1 MLVFGEDMKR
11 RDFLRLAAG
20 GVGAAFPAV
29 ARAQSAKFLIGYL
42 SVQATAERPDYV
54 AAFHNGLAAQGFVEG
69 QNLTIE
75 YRAADGQAERLP
87 GLAADLVRRGVA
99 AIATSG
105 GPPAALAAKRAT
117 ETIPVVFASGGDPV
131 QLGLVSNFS
140 RPDKNLTGLYFLFTD
155 LVAKRLAL
163 LHELLPKA
171 KRVALLVNPS
181 NPAEAEPTVRNATA
195 AARELD
201 LDVKVFNANLQSMDG
216 ALADLLSWRA
226 DAIFV
231 GPDPSFSSQ
240 PRRLVDFE
248 ARHALPASYFIRNF
262 VEAGGLM
269 SYGPDAVEN
278 QTQLGIYIGRI
289 LKGEKPRDLPV
300 VQPTKYDLVINLKTA
315 KALAIEV
322 PAQLLARTDQV
333 IE

>member
-1 MLVFGEDMKR
+1 MR
-11 RDFLRLAAG
+11 RREFIRMAG
-20 GVGAAFPAV
+20 GAAIALPFS
-29 ARAQSAKFLIGYL
+29 ARAQQSAKPVIGYL

-54 AAFHNGLAAQGFVEG
+54 AAFHKGLAAQGFVEG
-69 QNLTIE
+69 QNITIE
-75 YRAADGQAERLP
+75 YRAANGRLEALP
-87 GLAADLVRRGVA
+87 ELAADLVRRGVA

-117 ETIPVVFASGGDPV
+117 EAIPIVFTSGGDPV

-155 LVAKRLAL
+155 LVAKRMAL

-171 KRVALLVNPS
+171 KRIAVVVNPS
-181 NPAEAEPTVRNATA
+181 NPAEAEPSLRNAATA
-195 AARELD
+195 GRELGLELKIFSASPQTID
-201 LDVKVFNANLQSMDG
+201 KFF
-216 ALADLLSWRA
+216 ADLAAWRP
-226 DAIFV
+226 DALFV

-240 PRRLVDFE
+240 AVRFVEFE
-248 ARHALPASYFIRNF
+248 ARNALPASYFIRNF

-289 LKGEKPRDLPV
+289 LKGDKPADLPV
-300 VQPTKYDLVINLKTA
+300 VQPNKYDLVINLKTA
-315 KALAIEV
+315 KALHIEV
-322 PAQLLARTDQV
+322 PPQLLARADEV

>member
-1 MLVFGEDMKR
+1 MKR
-11 RDFLRLAAG
+11 RDFIRVMVG
-20 GVGAAFPAV
+20 GVAAAYPTV
-29 ARAQSAKFLIGYL
+29 VRAQQSAKPLIGYL
-42 SVQATAERPDYV
+42 SVQATAERPDYI

-69 QNLTIE
+69 QNITIE
-75 YRAADGQAERLP
+75 YRAANGNLEKLP
-87 GLAADLVRRGVA
+87 GLAAELVQRGVA

-117 ETIPVVFASGGDPV
+117 EIIPIVFASGGDPV

-171 KRVALLVNPS
+171 KRIAVLVNPS
-181 NPAEAEPTVRNATA
+181 NAAEAEPTVLNATA
-195 AARELD
+195 AARELA
-201 LDVKVFNANLQSMDG
+201 LEVKVFNASLQSIDG
-216 ALADLLSWRA
+216 AFADVLAWRA
-226 DAIFV
+226 DALFV

-240 PRRLVDFE
+240 PFRFVDFE
-248 ARHALPASYFIRNF
+248 ARHALPASYFIRNY

-278 QTQLGIYIGRI
+278 QMQLGIYIGRI
-289 LKGEKPRDLPV
+289 LKGEKPGNLPV

-315 KALAIEV
+315 KALGIEV
-322 PAQLLARTDQV
+322 PAQMLARTDKV

>member
-1 MLVFGEDMKR
+1 V
-11 RDFLRLAAG
+11 
-20 GVGAAFPAV
+20 
-29 ARAQSAKFLIGYL
+29 RAQQSAKPLIGYL
-42 SVQATAERPDYV
+42 SVQATAERPDYI

-69 QNLTIE
+69 QNITIE
-75 YRAADGQAERLP
+75 YRAANGNLEKLP
-87 GLAADLVRRGVA
+87 GLATELVQQGVA

-117 ETIPVVFASGGDPV
+117 ETIPIVFASGGDPV

-171 KRVALLVNPS
+171 KRIAVLVNPA
-181 NPAEAEPTVRNATA
+181 NAAEAEPTVRNATA
-195 AARELD
+195 AAQELN
-201 LDVKVFNANLQSMDG
+201 LEVKVFNASLQSIDG
-216 ALADLLSWRA
+216 VFADVLAWRA
-226 DAIFV
+226 DALFI
-231 GPDPSFSSQ
+231 GPDPSYSSQ
-240 PRRLVDFE
+240 PFRFVDFE
-248 ARHALPASYFIRNF
+248 ARHALPASYFIRNY

-278 QTQLGIYIGRI
+278 QTQLGVYIGRI
-289 LKGEKPRDLPV
+289 LKGEKPGNLPV

-315 KALAIEV
+315 KTLGIEV
-322 PAQLLARTDQV
+322 PVQMLARTDKV

>member
-1 MLVFGEDMKR
+1 MRL
-11 RDFLRLAAG
+11 RDFICLAAG
-20 GVGAAFPAV
+20 GVAAAFPDV
-29 ARAQSAKFLIGYL
+29 AQAQQSAKPLVGYL

-54 AAFHNGLAAQGFVEG
+54 AAFHQGLATQGFVEG
-69 QNLTIE
+69 QNITIE
-75 YRAADGQAERLP
+75 YRSAEGNLERLP

-117 ETIPVVFASGGDPV
+117 ETIPIVFASGGDPV

-140 RPDKNLTGLYFLFTD
+140 RPDKNLTGLYFLFTE
-155 LVAKRLAL
+155 LVAKRMAL

-171 KRVALLVNPS
+171 KRIAVLVNPS
-181 NPAEAEPTVRNATA
+181 NAAEAEPTVRNVTA
-195 AARELD
+195 AGRELD
-201 LDVKVFNANLQSMDG
+201 LDVKVFNASLQSIDG
-216 ALADLLSWRA
+216 VFADLLAWRP
-226 DAIFV
+226 DALFV

-240 PRRLVDFE
+240 PFRIVDFE
-248 ARHALPASYFIRNF
+248 TRHALPASYFIRNF

-278 QTQLGIYIGRI
+278 QIQIGIYIGRI
-289 LKGEKPRDLPV
+289 LKGDRPGDLPV

-315 KALAIEV
+315 KALGIEV
-322 PAQLLARTDQV
+322 PAQMLARADKV
-333 IE
+333 VE

>member
-1 MLVFGEDMKR
+1 MKR
-11 RDFLRLAAG
+11 RAFIAG
-20 GVGAAFPAV
+20 LGAAAV
-29 ARAQSAKFLIGYL
+29 PFSARAQQAARPVIGYL

-54 AAFHNGLAAQGFVEG
+54 AAFHSGLAAQGFVEG

-75 YRAADGQAERLP
+75 YRAANGRLEALP
-87 GLAADLVRRGVA
+87 ELAADLVRRGVA

-117 ETIPVVFASGGDPV
+117 ETIPIVFTSGGDPV
-131 QLGLVSNFS
+131 QLGLVSNFT

-155 LVAKRLAL
+155 LVAKRMAL

-171 KRVALLVNPS
+171 KRIAVLVNPA

-195 AARELD
+195 AGRELGLELKIFNASLQTVD
-201 LDVKVFNANLQSMDG
+201 KVFAELSAWRPD
-216 ALADLLSWRA
+216 AL
-226 DAIFV
+226 FV
-231 GPDPSFSSQ
+231 GPDPSYSSQ
-240 PRRLVDFE
+240 AFRFVEFE
-248 ARHALPASYFIRNF
+248 ARLALPASYFIRNY

-289 LKGEKPRDLPV
+289 LKGEKPADLPV
-300 VQPTKYDLVINLKTA
+300 MQPTKYDLVINLKTA
-315 KALAIEV
+315 RALGVEV
-322 PAQLLARTDQV
+322 PAQLLARADKV

>member
-1 MLVFGEDMKR
+1 MKR
-11 RDFLRLAAG
+11 RDFIRVAVG
-20 GVGAAFPAV
+20 GAAAAFSAV
-29 ARAQSAKFLIGYL
+29 ARAQQSAKPSIGYL

-69 QNLTIE
+69 QNITIE
-75 YRAADGQAERLP
+75 YRAANGNLERLP
-87 GLAADLVRRGVA
+87 GLAADLVRQGVA

-117 ETIPVVFASGGDPV
+117 ETIPIVFASGGDPV

-163 LHELLPKA
+163 LHEVLPKA
-171 KRVALLVNPS
+171 KRVAVLVNPS
-181 NPAEAEPTVRNATA
+181 NAAEAEPTVRNATA
-195 AARELD
+195 AGRELD
-201 LDVKVFNANLQSMDG
+201 LDVKVFNANLQSIDG
-216 ALADLLSWRA
+216 AFADLLARRA
-226 DAIFV
+226 DVLFV

-240 PRRLVDFE
+240 PHRFVDFE

-262 VEAGGLM
+262 VEIGGLM

-278 QTQLGIYIGRI
+278 QIQLGIYIGRI
-289 LKGEKPRDLPV
+289 LKGEKPGNLPV

-315 KALAIEV
+315 KTFGIEV
-322 PAQLLARTDQV
+322 PAQMLARVDKV